1 MDDKQP
7 KYNTR
12 RVLAR
17 YKLIGFLFGFFGL
30 VILLKA
36 AYLMTVDRDY
46 WLAVNAKFES
56 EYKPLPATR
65 GNILSADGQLLA
77 TSLPEYRIFLDPMSW
92 ERDSVKREKDQKRR
106 DSILTHCMD
115 SIVNGMHQII
125 PDLDPQTLRRR
136 IIEGRR
142 KKKHN
147 IALYSQKRVTHLQL
161 LELKKLP
168 LFRLS
173 VGMGGFRYEEF
184 RRRKN
189 PYGHLAARTVG
200 KLRSDNDSA
209 LNGLELAFDT
219 ELSGRPGVCH
229 REKVSNRY
237 IDVVDTTAEDGCD
250 VVTTLDVS
258 MQDLTEKVLGDQL
271 RQLNARA
278 GMCILMEV
286 ATGDVKAIS
295 SLSRLSDGSYAEI
308 EPRAVTNMMEP
319 GSVFKPMSFM
329 VAMDDGKITMNS
341 TYDTGSGVKDI
352 YGRKMRDADWRK
364 GGNGVMTVPEIIKRS
379 SNVGVSGLIDRAYG
393 RDPDK
398 FVEGLQR
405 IGIMED
411 LHIPIPGYRVPRI
424 RYRRDNAAKWYGT
437 TLSWMSIGYETQVP
451 PISTLTFYNG
461 VANGG
466 KLVQPRFV
474 TEIRRNDEV
483 IKEFPVVVLRE
494 KMCKDQTL
502 RDIQTCLEGVIGKN
516 SGTGKAAYSKYFRMA
531 GKTGTAQIW
540 SKHGF
545 AANYLVSFAGY
556 FPADHPKYSMIVCIE
571 KTAPAYGGAH
581 CGPVFKK
588 IAETVMARDLNP
600 DYRTARDSTER
611 LHSLPFMAAG
621 NLNALNN
628 VLTGMG
634 MGHQGLPVTASGI
647 VWGNNAGEDK
657 RIILSQEAAAQGM
670 PSLIGY
676 GLRDAVY
683 RLERMGLRVKAT
695 GVGHV
700 VRQSIAPG
708 TKVQRGMRVGL
719 LLSLNDDRHLS
730 ENEDLAFR
738 RMYGL
743 PIEKKDST
751 QKTADSSR
759 TAAVKSENSVVSNSD
774 NKKTK
779 PTPANH
785 SGTSEKNKEQKSGS
799 SSTSKSTAATSKSS
813 ASSSSSSASKN
824 DKNEASSN
832 KKTPKGSKS

>member
-17 YKLIGFLFGFFGL
+17 YKFIGFLFGFFGL
-30 VILLKA
+30 VILFKA

-92 ERDSVKREKDQKRR
+92 ERDPVKREKDQKRR

-125 PDLDPQTLRRR
+125 PDLDPQALRRR

-189 PYGHLAARTVG
+189 PYGNLAARTVG

-209 LNGLELAFDT
+209 LSGLELAFDT

-271 RQLNARA
+271 RHLNARA

-424 RYRRDNAAKWYGT
+424 RYKRDNAAKWYGT

-556 FPADHPKYSMIVCIE
+556 FPADRPKYSMIVCIE

-647 VWGNNAGEDK
+647 VWGYNAGEDK
-657 RIILSQEAAAQGM
+657 RIILSQEATSQGM

-700 VRQSIAPG
+700 VRQNIAPG

-759 TAAVKSENSVVSNSD
+759 TAAVKSEHSVVSNSD

-799 SSTSKSTAATSKSS
+799 SSTSKSTASTSKGS
-813 ASSSSSSASKN
+813 ASSSSSSASQN
-824 DKNEASSN
+824 DKNKTSSN

>member
-1 MDDKQP
+1 MP
-7 KYNTR
+7 KKAPNGQWLNWSNT
-12 RVLAR
+12 A
-17 YKLIGFLFGFFGL
+17 
-30 VILLKA
+30 
-36 AYLMTVDRDY
+36 
-46 WLAVNAKFES
+46 
-56 EYKPLPATR
+56 LP
-65 GNILSADGQLLA
+65 
-77 TSLPEYRIFLDPMSW
+77 
-92 ERDSVKREKDQKRR
+92 
-106 DSILTHCMD
+106 
-115 SIVNGMHQII
+115 
-125 PDLDPQTLRRR
+125 
-136 IIEGRR
+136 
-142 KKKHN
+142 
-147 IALYSQKRVTHLQL
+147 
-161 LELKKLP
+161 
-168 LFRLS
+168 
-173 VGMGGFRYEEF
+173 
-184 RRRKN
+184 
-189 PYGHLAARTVG
+189 
-200 KLRSDNDSA
+200 
-209 LNGLELAFDT
+209 
-219 ELSGRPGVCH
+219 
-229 REKVSNRY
+229 
-237 IDVVDTTAEDGCD
+237 
-250 VVTTLDVS
+250 
-258 MQDLTEKVLGDQL
+258 
-271 RQLNARA
+271 
-278 GMCILMEV
+278 
-286 ATGDVKAIS
+286 
-295 SLSRLSDGSYAEI
+295 
-308 EPRAVTNMMEP
+308 
-319 GSVFKPMSFM
+319 
-329 VAMDDGKITMNS
+329 
-341 TYDTGSGVKDI
+341 
-352 YGRKMRDADWRK
+352 
-364 GGNGVMTVPEIIKRS
+364 
-379 SNVGVSGLIDRAYG
+379 
-393 RDPDK
+393 
-398 FVEGLQR
+398 
-405 IGIMED
+405 
-411 LHIPIPGYRVPRI
+411 
-424 RYRRDNAAKWYGT
+424 
-437 TLSWMSIGYETQVP
+437 WMSIGYETQVP

-628 VLTGMG
+628 VLTGIG

-647 VWGNNAGEDK
+647 VWGYNAGEDK
-657 RIILSQEAAAQGM
+657 RIILSQEATSQGM

-759 TAAVKSENSVVSNSD
+759 TAAVKSEHSVVSNSD

-799 SSTSKSTAATSKSS
+799 SSTSKSTASTSKGS
-813 ASSSSSSASKN
+813 ASSSSSSASQN
-824 DKNEASSN
+824 DKNKTSSN